1 MRSREV
7 RAGASL
13 QRFTQTVSTLT
24 ATASI
29 LRRRNRHETMHLPAL
44 PYKQLA
50 ASLALAVPML
60 LASRSGADIV
70 PVRAPLVR
78 VATAPLPVHPAPGAP
93 QSR

>member
-1 MRSREV
+1 MP

-60 LASRSGADIV
+60 LASRIDANVV
-70 PVRAPLVR
+70 PAAP
-78 VATAPLPVHPAPGAP
+78 AVHPPAPRAAHTP
-93 QSR
+93 

>member
-1 MRSREV
+1 
-7 RAGASL
+7 
-13 QRFTQTVSTLT
+13 
-24 ATASI
+24 
-29 LRRRNRHETMHLPAL
+29 MHLPAL

-60 LASRSGADIV
+60 LAARSGGDVV

-78 VATAPLPVHPAPGAP
+78 VAAAPAPHPPVPGAA

>member
-1 MRSREV
+1 M
-7 RAGASL
+7 

-24 ATASI
+24 ASASI
-29 LRRRNRHETMHLPAL
+29 LRRRNRHDTMHLPAL

-60 LASRSGADIV
+60 LASRSGANVV

-78 VATAPLPVHPAPGAP
+78 VATAPVVHPPAPRAAHTP
-93 QSR
+93 

>member
-1 MRSREV
+1 
-7 RAGASL
+7 
-13 QRFTQTVSTLT
+13 
-24 ATASI
+24 
-29 LRRRNRHETMHLPAL
+29 MHLPAL

-60 LASRSGADIV
+60 LAARSGGDIV

-78 VATAPLPVHPAPGAP
+78 VATAPVPHPPVPGAA

>member
-1 MRSREV
+1 
-7 RAGASL
+7 
-13 QRFTQTVSTLT
+13 VSTLT
-24 ATASI
+24 AAAYI

-78 VATAPLPVHPAPGAP
+78 VATAPLPLHPAPRAAHT
-93 QSR
+93 R

>member
-1 MRSREV
+1 MART
-7 RAGASL
+7 GASL
-13 QRFTQTVSTLT
+13 QRFTQTVSSLT
-24 ATASI
+24 ASASI

-60 LASRSGADIV
+60 LASRSGGDIV

-78 VATAPLPVHPAPGAP
+78 VAAAPAPLQPAPRAAHT
-93 QSR
+93 R